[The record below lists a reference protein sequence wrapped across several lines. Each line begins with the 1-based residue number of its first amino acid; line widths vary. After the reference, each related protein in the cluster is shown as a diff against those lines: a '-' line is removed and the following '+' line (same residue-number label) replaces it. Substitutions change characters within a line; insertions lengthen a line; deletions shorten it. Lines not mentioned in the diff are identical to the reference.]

1 MSEKVENASNPLD
14 TVKWILVAV
23 LLGGLVYAYTTYEEI
38 SVLYRALGAVAT
50 VVIAGAIAAT
60 TMKGSAFLTFAKEAR
75 IEVRKVVWP
84 TRQEV
89 VRMTLVILAATAAV
103 GVMLYFIDMII
114 VWVVGLVTGIGVS

>member
-60 TMKGSAFLTFAKEAR
+60 TMKG
-75 IEVRKVVWP
+75 KVVWP